1 MVPKQIWCSGLE
13 KIAPVDELFVR
24 EANPKPHGA
33 HFKQLLFAVV
43 ANCNK
48 SSFA

>member
-1 MVPKQIWCSGLE
+1 VGLK
-13 KIAPVDELFVR
+13 KIAPVDELFNR
-24 EANPKPHGA
+24 EVNPKPHGA

-48 SSFA
+48 FNLTSQQISGLS